1 MNLSRSSSCL
11 PSLSWSLHLQEE
23 ELKDAILLVFAN
35 KQVRGLIFMETLCWK
50 YALHYLLLFS
60 QDMPNA
66 MTPAEVSEGLGLA
79 ALKNRQ
85 WQLFKTS
92 AVKGEGLNEGLDWY
106 SSRFHP
112 AVSPPFPTS
121 HHFALLLPSVA
132 QARKHPAEDVTHH

>member
-1 MNLSRSSSCL
+1 MLYC
-11 PSLSWSLHLQEE
+11 WYLQTNRC
-23 ELKDAILLVFAN
+23 AA
-35 KQVRGLIFMETLCWK
+35 LIFMEALGWK
-50 YALHYLLLFS
+50 YALHYLLLFA

-112 AVSPPFPTS
+112 AVSPRSQHLTT
-121 HHFALLLPSVA
+121 LPSSLRCA
-132 QARKHPAEDVTHH
+132 GS